1 VARQRQPTRDAA
13 ASGTSPAGVVLGW
26 LAAGSKPGRLL
37 VDYPGNAA
45 GALPATAL
53 VALDAAAVTQAVRDR
68 RPAALGFAGGDPR
81 APILLGLVVEP
92 PSLIDELLA
101 TPATAAP
108 GPAARPAE
116 ARLDGKR
123 VVLEGKEE
131 VVLRCGNAS
140 ITLRRDGKLI
150 IRGAYVETRATGINR
165 IKGGAVKIN

>member
-1 VARQRQPTRDAA
+1 MARQRRPAREAA
-13 ASGTSPAGVVLGW
+13 APAEAGPGGVVLGW
-26 LAAGSKPGRLL
+26 IAAGSAPGRLL
-37 VDYPGNAA
+37 VDFPGNTD

-53 VALDAAAVTQAVRDR
+53 VALDARAIAEAVRDR
-68 RPAALGFAGGDPR
+68 RPAALGFERGDAR
-81 APILLGLVVEP
+81 SPILLGLVVEP
-92 PSLIDELLA
+92 PSLLTEMLT
-101 TPATAAP
+101 TP
-108 GPAARPAE
+108 PAAAAAGRPAE

-150 IRGAYVETRATGINR
+150 IRGAYVETRATGVNR